1 MAKCEVCAIPY
12 GETVCVTCGA
22 KTTYHCP
29 HCHVEGE
36 QEHGVDCPLYGVEV
50 GTVNLVYEVGG
61 TALVPGMSSIKPM
74 TVREGVQVEPAPCG
88 KCGRMTVSRIES
100 PDGQVGC
107 LDCLKDFLLGEPSKL
122 G

>member
-22 KTTYHCP
+22 E
-29 HCHVEGE
+29 VEL
-36 QEHGVDCPLYGVEV
+36 GV
-50 GTVNLVYEVGG
+50 VNLVYEVGS

-107 LDCLKDFLLGEPSKL
+107 LDCLKDFLVGPPKL